1 LKQVRKEAK
10 VMASAAAKANSNF
23 YRLTAMSAA
32 AYFPAPDADED
43 IDHLLDDDD
52 TDGDPRTQLDKTST
66 VLE

>member
-1 LKQVRKEAK
+1 
-10 VMASAAAKANSNF
+10 
-23 YRLTAMSAA
+23 MSAA